1 MFAVVMAT
9 IVKKVSVKR
18 VENGRVQAKM
28 QEIREWKKS
37 FVVYYYSLDLL
48 WSNNLQMLIK

>member
-1 MFAVVMAT
+1 MAT